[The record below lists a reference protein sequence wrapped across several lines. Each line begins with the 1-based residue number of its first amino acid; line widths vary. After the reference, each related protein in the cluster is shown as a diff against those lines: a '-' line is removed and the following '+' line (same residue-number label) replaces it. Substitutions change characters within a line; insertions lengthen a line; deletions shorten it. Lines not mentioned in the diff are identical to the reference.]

1 MAFGIVKL
9 LTGSF
14 VFSVGGAL
22 YGGSF
27 DILTGGALNGGLV
40 FTAGGAL
47 YGGQGDAR
55 LSCCSAT
62 ARTMQ
67 SVTTLTGGDSC
78 EFDTAFDVRLEL
90 DGCDRSNPLEVPL
103 TSFVLTARDGG
114 HVGALGSFSGLPG
127 SAV

>member
-1 MAFGIVKL
+1 MN
-9 LTGSF
+9 
-14 VFSVGGAL
+14 
-22 YGGSF
+22 GGSF
-27 DILTGGALNGGLV
+27 DVPTGGALNGGFV

-78 EFDTAFDVRLEL
+78 EFTTAFDVRLEL

-127 SAV
+127 SAE

>member
-1 MAFGIVKL
+1 MAFGIVEL
-9 LTGSF
+9 LTGSL
-14 VFSVGGAL
+14 VFLAGGAL
-22 YGGSF
+22 YGGSP
-27 DILTGGALNGGLV
+27 DLLTGGALNGGLA

-47 YGGQGDAR
+47 YGGQGVSR

-62 ARTMQ
+62 ARTKQ
-67 SVTTLTGGDSC
+67 AVTTLTGGDPC
-78 EFDTAFDVRLEL
+78 EFDTAFDVGLEL